1 MLYPIPQEGEPM
13 SELTKSQRKHI
24 RSLAQR
30 AYEKELSQA
39 LNSLHERFQKWH
51 ANEISPWDLSED
63 IHKYH
68 DGTARDLYKFYE
80 MTRNFEFSVAHAVA
94 NGVLDFEEIEENCRP
109 LLQLKIDHLRSVR

>member
-1 MLYPIPQEGEPM
+1 M

-51 ANEISPWDLSED
+51 ANVISPWDLSED
-63 IHKYH
+63 IHKFY
-68 DGTARDLYKFYE
+68 DGTARELYKFYE
-80 MTRNFEFSVAHAVA
+80 MTSNFEFSVAHAVA
-94 NGVLDFEEIEENCRP
+94 KGILDFEEIEENCRAF
-109 LLQLKIDHLRSVR
+109 LRLKIDSLRSIR

>member
-1 MLYPIPQEGEPM
+1 MP
-13 SELTKSQRKHI
+13 ELTKSQRKHI

-63 IHKYH
+63 IHKFH
-68 DGTARDLYKFYE
+68 DGTARELYKFYE
-80 MTRNFEFSVAHAVA
+80 MTHNFEFSVAHAVA
-94 NGVLDFEEIEENCRP
+94 KDILDFEEIEENCRA
-109 LLQLKIDHLRSVR
+109 LLQPKIDYLRSIR